1 MELLQKV
8 CRPRRFFTRGGQCSY
23 YQQMPAR
30 HQPETRGAAP
40 LGSGLLFVLAFLA
53 AAGPFTVD
61 LYLPSFPGIAADLA
75 VTPSEVQLTLTSFLV
90 GMAAGQLGFG
100 PLSDRYGRTRP
111 LLLGTGAF
119 VLASIA
125 CAAAPNLGVLIAA
138 RFVQGLCAAAGPVI
152 ARAVAADLTSGPAAA
167 RTFSLLMTIGGVAP
181 VIAPVIGGVL
191 TGLGGWRGVLWTLAG
206 IAVLMFT
213 CAAGAVRETLPAQ
226 ARSTGPPFA
235 GLGAVLRRGRFLGYA
250 LLFASSFGVLM
261 SYISASPFVYQS
273 IMGLGPET
281 YGLVFGLN
289 AAGMVAAGL
298 VSARL
303 SRRVPPRRTVLRAVA
318 VMLGCAVVLLVL
330 VLTAVPPLLLAVPLF
345 CMVSSL
351 GFIMGNTTALAL
363 AEAGGAAGSGSAVLG
378 GAQFLMGAA
387 VSPLTGLGGEFT
399 ALPLAVV
406 MVSSALLAATALILT
421 RQRRST

>member
-1 MELLQKV
+1 
-8 CRPRRFFTRGGQCSY
+8 
-23 YQQMPAR
+23 MPAR
-30 HQPETRGAAP
+30 PSNTQAAAP
-40 LGSGLLFVLAFLA
+40 LGSGLLLVLAFLA
-53 AAGPFTVD
+53 ATGPFTTD
-61 LYLPSFPGIAADLA
+61 LYLPSFPGIAADLD
-75 VTPSEVQLTLTSFLV
+75 VTPSEVQLTLTAFLA

-119 VLASIA
+119 VLASIV
-125 CAAAPNLGVLIAA
+125 CAAAPNLAVLIAA

-181 VIAPVIGGVL
+181 VIAPVLGGVL
-191 TGLGGWRGVLWTLAG
+191 TGLWAWRGVLWTLAG
-206 IAVLMFT
+206 IAALMFI
-213 CAAGAVRETLPAQ
+213 CAAGAVRETLPAE

-235 GLGAVLRRGRFLGYA
+235 GLGVVLHRGRFLGYA
-250 LLFASSFGVLM
+250 LLFASAFGVLM

-281 YGLVFGLN
+281 YGLMFGLN

-298 VSARL
+298 TSARL
-303 SRRVPPRRTVLRAVA
+303 SRRVPPRRTVLRAVTVLA
-318 VMLGCAVVLLVL
+318 GCAVVLLVL

-363 AEAGGAAGSGSAVLG
+363 AEAGGATGSGSAVLG

-387 VSPLTGLGGEFT
+387 VSPLTGLGGEYT
-399 ALPLAVV
+399 ALPMALA
-406 MVSSALLAATALILT
+406 MVCSALLAAMALFLT
-421 RQRRST
+421 RQRHSA

>member
-1 MELLQKV
+1 
-8 CRPRRFFTRGGQCSY
+8 
-23 YQQMPAR
+23 MPANESKPR
-30 HQPETRGAAP
+30 ADAPIGA
-40 LGSGLLFVLAFLA
+40 GLLLVLAFLA
-53 AAGPFTVD
+53 ATGPFTTD
-61 LYLPSFPGIAADLA
+61 LYLPSFPGIAADLDVSA
-75 VTPSEVQLTLTSFLV
+75 SGVQLTLTAFLI

-181 VIAPVIGGVL
+181 VVAPVIGGVL
-191 TGLGGWRGVLWTLAG
+191 TGFWGWRGVLWTLAG
-206 IAVLMFT
+206 IAALMFI
-213 CAAGAVRETLPAQ
+213 CAAGAVRESLPA
-226 ARSTGPPFA
+226 ARRSTGPPFA
-235 GLGAVLRRGRFLGYA
+235 GLGVVLRRGRFLGYV

-273 IMGLGPET
+273 IMGLGPEA
-281 YGLVFGLN
+281 YGLMFGLN
-289 AAGMVAAGL
+289 AAGMVTSGFIA
-298 VSARL
+298 ARL

-318 VMLGCAVVLLVL
+318 VLVGFAVVLLVL
-330 VLTAVPPLLLAVPLF
+330 VLAAVPALLLAVPLF

-363 AEAGGAAGSGSAVLG
+363 AQAEGATGSGSAVLG
-378 GAQFLMGAA
+378 GAQFLMGAV

-399 ALPLAVV
+399 ALPLALV
-406 MVSSALLAATALILT
+406 MTGSALLAATALFLT
-421 RQRRST
+421 RERQSA

>member
-1 MELLQKV
+1 
-8 CRPRRFFTRGGQCSY
+8 
-23 YQQMPAR
+23 MPAR
-30 HQPETRGAAP
+30 HQPKTQGAAP
-40 LGSGLLFVLAFLA
+40 LGSGLLLVLAFLA
-53 AAGPFTVD
+53 ATGPFTVD

-111 LLLGTGAF
+111 LLLGSGAF

-181 VIAPVIGGVL
+181 VIAPVIGGLL
-191 TGLGGWRGVLWTLAG
+191 TGLGGWRSVLWTLAG
-206 IAVLMFT
+206 IAALMFT
-213 CAAGAVRETLPAQ
+213 CAAGAVRETLPAR
-226 ARSTGPPFA
+226 ARSAGPPFA
-235 GLGAVLRRGRFLGYA
+235 GLGVVLRRGRFLGYA

-273 IMGLGPET
+273 IMGLGPES
-281 YGLVFGLN
+281 YGLLFGLN
-289 AAGMVAAGL
+289 AAGMVGAGL
-298 VSARL
+298 ISARL

-318 VMLGCAVVLLVL
+318 VMLGFAVVLLVL

-363 AEAGGAAGSGSAVLG
+363 AEAGGATGSGSAVLG

-406 MVSSALLAATALILT
+406 MASSALLAATALFLT
-421 RQRRST
+421 RQRHST